1 MNVIMITGRLTRDP
15 ESRMTQSG
23 KEVVNFCVA
32 VNRVGKDAGADFVNC
47 VAFGKQAEVI
57 GKYFI
62 KGMKID
68 LTGRLQ
74 TGSYTDKNGNKVFT
88 CDVVAERVE
97 FGESRK
103 AAAAEGVTAEPKPE
117 RTGRKME
124 ADDSFVYLPPDADDS
139 GLPFE

>member
-1 MNVIMITGRLTRDP
+1 MNQICITGRLTRDP

-32 VNRVGKDAGADFVNC
+32 VNRVGKDAGADFINC

-68 LTGRLQ
+68 LSGRLQ
-74 TGSYTDKNGNKVFT
+74 TGSYTDKNGNKVYT

-103 AAAAEGVTAEPKPE
+103 AAAAEGVVEAPKQE

-124 ADDSFVYLPPDADDS
+124 SDDSFMYVPDDGGE